1 MSIALNVEIDNRL
14 AWSSLRDVLVG
25 MELFIS
31 HEGQAEI
38 RGGMPL
44 SNMYVVAEVVNDPSR
59 MHPVTEGA
67 DFAKDWVIGTRV
79 GFYYVM
85 SQYDQCSLEMN
96 QFISKLMEVSD
107 AYFIVAFENE
117 KILAV
122 RDQDGLRVLDK
133 F

>member
-1 MSIALNVEIDNRL
+1 MSIALNVEIDDRL
-14 AWSSLRDVLVG
+14 TWSSLREILLG

-31 HEGQAEI
+31 QEVQGEI

-59 MHPVTEGA
+59 IHPVTEGA
-67 DFAKDWVIGTRV
+67 EFAKDWVIGTRV

-85 SQYDQCSLEMN
+85 SQYDQCSLEMH

-117 KILAV
+117 KIFAV